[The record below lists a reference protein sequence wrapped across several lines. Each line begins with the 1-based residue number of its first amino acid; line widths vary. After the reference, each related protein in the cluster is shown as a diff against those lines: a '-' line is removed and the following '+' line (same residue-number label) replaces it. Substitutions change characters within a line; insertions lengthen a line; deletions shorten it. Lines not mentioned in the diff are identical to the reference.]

1 MRPVFLW
8 YQNQTKTLQRGKKPN
23 KRRQGIVKPWPT
35 GKNQPAIC
43 LCKQCFQKTQ
53 PHPFMHLLSIAAFML
68 QWQSWVV
75 VTQITWSAK
84 PQIFTT
90 WLFTE
95 KVCWFPAMDKEL
107 SWIKTQK
114 SIRRI
119 SKSTKKLIKT
129 DKSQVNLKFIPEM
142 QCLQKKIS

>member
-1 MRPVFLW
+1 MVQNFPTRKKIPGPDGFTGKFQQAIKNEVIPISQKLLENIEYFPTNFMRPVLLR

-68 QWQSWVV
+68 QWQS
-75 VTQITWSAK
+75 
-84 PQIFTT
+84 
-90 WLFTE
+90 
-95 KVCWFPAMDKEL
+95 
-107 SWIKTQK
+107 
-114 SIRRI
+114 
-119 SKSTKKLIKT
+119 
-129 DKSQVNLKFIPEM
+129 
-142 QCLQKKIS
+142 